1 MFKNILS
8 KRVKNLLNTMVM
20 PAILYAENLI
30 GKGFG
35 EAKKQAAIDFI
46 LGKLPVFLIPF
57 KGIIK
62 KLLFDILDFA
72 IEEGVKKLH
81 SIQKNLPQA
90 L

>member
-46 LGKLPVFLIPF
+46 LGKLPVFFNNVQEVTDYIEASF
-57 KGIIK
+57 TQCKDEAEKFAAKEIIM
-62 KLLFDILDFA
+62 
-72 IEEGVKKLH
+72 EEIG
-81 SIQKNLPQA
+81 
-90 L
+90 

>member
-1 MFKNILS
+1 MFKNILI
-8 KRVKNLLNTMVM
+8 KKVKSLLNTMVL
-20 PAILYAENLI
+20 PAVLYAENLI

-46 LGKLPVFLIPF
+46 LGKLPLFLVPF
-57 KGIIK
+57 RGIIK
-62 KLLFDILDFA
+62 KLLFDVLDFA